1 MALVVR
7 RTDEPVVDIALLQQ
21 SQLFS
26 ALDDAALC
34 ELLPLVESQKY
45 LAGMLISETQG
56 FSDGVFVVA
65 HGRVRSFHLS
75 PTGGM
80 VTLCILQKK
89 ELFVAPR
96 RIRAGSLPNASPAK
110 APYRLA
116 AHFQAITATEVYR
129 IPREHVQQLVSS
141 DPRAGN
147 AWSAL
152 QDGWLGDLYR
162 RLEELALLDVPSRLA
177 HTLARLCAANDMHF
191 IPETHQELAW
201 LVGANRETVTRELN
215 RFRHRGLI
223 EYERHGN
230 GIRVLDLE
238 NLNLI

>member
-1 MALVVR
+1 VRRADELVV
-7 RTDEPVVDIALLQQ
+7 DVALLQQ

-26 ALDDAALC
+26 ALDDAALR
-34 ELLPLVESQKY
+34 ELLPLVEAQKY
-45 LAGMLISETQG
+45 HAGMLISETQG
-56 FSDGVFVVA
+56 FSHSVFVVA

-75 PTGGM
+75 TTGGM

-96 RIRAGSLPNASPAK
+96 TIRPGSSLHTSSTK

-129 IPREHVQQLVSS
+129 IPRQQVQQLVSS
-141 DPRAGN
+141 DPRAAD
-147 AWSAL
+147 AWLEL

-177 HTLARLCAANDMHF
+177 HALVRLCAANDKQC

-215 RFRHRGLI
+215 RFRHMGLI
-223 EYERHGN
+223 EYERHVN